1 MRARIQANPE
11 WLAIR
16 LGPGKDVYQML
27 LAVAQQECIQAGTVV
42 SAVGSLASAQLR
54 FADQATATTLTGR
67 HEILTLSGTLGQDG
81 LHLHMTVADAQGSC
95 SGGHLMPGCRIY
107 TTLELVIAIL
117 PGVRFARA
125 VDPETGF
132 RELQITQLYSS

>member
-16 LGPGKDVYQML
+16 LGPGKDVYQTL

-95 SGGHLMPGCRIY
+95 RGGHLMPGCRIY

-117 PGVRFARA
+117 PGIRFART

-132 RELQITQLYSS
+132 RELQITRLSS